1 MNIGTRIKSRRKH
14 LGISQEELGFKISSN
29 QTQVSRY
36 ERGENDPTGDVLVKL
51 ADALNTTT
59 DWLLGITQ
67 YPERG
72 MRGTGDLDEV
82 EIEALTLLR
91 TLQREE
97 RDKIVKAIKALTT
110 AEV

>member
-1 MNIGTRIKSRRKH
+1 MNTGQRISERRR
-14 LGISQEELGFKISSN
+14 LLSMSQEELAFKIGTN
-29 QTQVSRY
+29 QRQVSRY
-36 ERGENDPTGDVLVKL
+36 EREENDPTGDVLVKL

-72 MRGTGDLDEV
+72 MRGTGDLDDV

-97 RDKIVKAIKALTT
+97 RDKIVKAIKALT